1 MAAAVTGVAGCAG
14 ISKAAT
20 VNLIAGVKS
29 VPAETAWVV
38 DLPGGYLGS
47 RSTADFQIPQ
57 PAASSSAT
65 VEIPSAASQSLP
77 GRSRSSV
84 TFRRK

>member
-20 VNLIAGVKS
+20 VNLIAGVES

-38 DLPGGYLGS
+38 DLPWGLFGQQVDG
-47 RSTADFQIPQ
+47 
-57 PAASSSAT
+57 
-65 VEIPSAASQSLP
+65 
-77 GRSRSSV
+77 
-84 TFRRK
+84 